1 MFGHIKR
8 ELCDLEFN
16 FKGGDKKK
24 KLAFHVLI
32 RRPWAKLDLH
42 FFSPLK
48 PIRMPYLDIYY
59 KKYCNRIDFIIEIGC
74 REKP

>member
-24 KLAFHVLI
+24 KLAFHVLKTI
-32 RRPWAKLDLH
+32 
-42 FFSPLK
+42 LK
-48 PIRMPYLDIYY
+48 I
-59 KKYCNRIDFIIEIGC
+59 NRF
-74 REKP
+74 